1 MGFLETAAT
10 WDLVADAYATSA
22 VPLAESFAAE
32 ALRRA
37 AVPRSGRIVDV
48 ACGPGTLAHMAAQQG
63 LRVSAIDYSPVMI
76 ARLHARPGAPEVTA
90 VVGDGM
96 ALPYAG
102 GSFDAG
108 FSIFG
113 AMYFPEPAAGLAELA
128 RVLRPGGIAVVT
140 SWVAAE
146 RRPLSQ
152 AAYAILEEIAPGA
165 APEPVFAPSD
175 REECRAVMGE
185 GGFID
190 VEVSEF
196 ATSMEMPSTE
206 AFVDYF
212 SRVHPAV
219 AALRERLG
227 DSWPE
232 VGAELLTR
240 LRAQVGPG
248 PHSIP
253 LVANLTVGRRPSA
266 RR

>member
-1 MGFLETAAT
+1 MGFHETAAA
-10 WDLVADAYATSA
+10 WDLVAGDYDTSA
-22 VPLAESFAAE
+22 VPMVESFAEE
-32 ALRRA
+32 ALRLA
-37 AVPRSGRIVDV
+37 AVPRGGRIVDV
-48 ACGPGTLAHMAAQQG
+48 ACGPGTLAHLAARQG
-63 LRVSAIDYSPVMI
+63 LQVSAIDYSPVMI
-76 ARLHARPGAPEVTA
+76 DRLRARPGAPEVAA

-108 FSIFG
+108 FSLFG
-113 AMYFPEPAAGLAELA
+113 VMFFSEPAAGLGELV
-128 RVLRPGGIAVVT
+128 RVLRPGGSAVVT

-146 RRPLSQ
+146 RRPLRQ
-152 AAYAILEEIAPGA
+152 AAYAILDEIAPGA
-165 APEPVFAPSD
+165 TPAPVFAPSD
-175 REECRAVMGE
+175 REECRALMAE

-206 AFVDYF
+206 AFVDYL
-212 SRVHPAV
+212 SRVHPPV
-219 AALRERLG
+219 AALRVRLG
-227 DSWPE
+227 DRWAE

-248 PHSIP
+248 PHRIP
-253 LVANLTVGRRPSA
+253 LVANMSVGRRPSA

>member
-1 MGFLETAAT
+1 MGFLETAAS
-10 WDLVADAYATSA
+10 WDLVADHYVTSA

-32 ALRRA
+32 ALRLA
-37 AVPRSGRIVDV
+37 AVPRGGRIVDV
-48 ACGPGTLAHMAAQQG
+48 ACGPGTLAHLAVRQG

-76 ARLHARPGAPEVTA
+76 ARLRARPGAQAIAA

-113 AMYFPEPAAGLAELA
+113 VMYFAEPAAALAELA
-128 RVLRPGGIAVVT
+128 RVLRPGGSAVVT
-140 SWVAAE
+140 SWVATE
-146 RRPLSQ
+146 HRPLRQ
-152 AAYAILEEIAPGA
+152 TAYAILDELAPGA

-175 REECRAVMGE
+175 QEECRAVMAA

-190 VEVSEF
+190 VEVSEL
-196 ATSMEMPSTE
+196 ATSMELPSTE
-206 AFVDYF
+206 AFVDYL
-212 SRVHPAV
+212 SGVHPAV
-219 AALRERLG
+219 ATLREQLG
-227 DSWPE
+227 DRWAE
-232 VGAELLTR
+232 VDAELRTR

-253 LVANLTVGRRPSA
+253 LVANLSAGRRPA
-266 RR
+266 R